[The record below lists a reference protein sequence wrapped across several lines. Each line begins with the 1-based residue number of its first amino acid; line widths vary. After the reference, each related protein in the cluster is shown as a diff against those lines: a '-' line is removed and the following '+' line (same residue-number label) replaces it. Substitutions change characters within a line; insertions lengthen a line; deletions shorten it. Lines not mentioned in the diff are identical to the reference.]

1 MPFLFQEILKSS
13 TNKIHYIC
21 NQQGVTMSKGKNN
34 VNDAL
39 IAKEVTQAEIDAF
52 DLSPHL
58 IRLLWDEP
66 FFSNVLRGIEKI
78 KTDRIPTA
86 GVSAQGG
93 DVRFWWNPEFLA
105 GLNPEEVKGL
115 LKHECY
121 HLIFEHTTTRKHEP
135 HIIWNYATDLAI
147 NSLIDESELPEGGLI
162 PGKAFKALSEEQVE
176 QMGEKAAAR
185 YAKVSE
191 KIASFPKNK
200 HSEWYF
206 AELMK
211 DPEVKEAIESGEKM
225 GGKSLAQ
232 ALADGDVEIDEDG
245 NLVDKDGNPVTIV
258 PGTSDEHGE
267 WGEGLTEEQRELVNG
282 KIKQALENAVKDC
295 DSKNS
300 WGSVGAD
307 MRSKLR
313 EMITNE
319 IPWQSVLKQFCGMSR
334 RADRAS
340 SIRRINRKYAGIHPG
355 QYRDY
360 KASIAVY
367 LDQSGSVSD
376 SDLEL
381 LAGELSGLAK
391 RVEFTL
397 FNFDTSVDEKSER
410 TLKKGRSVRLER
422 TRCGGTDFRCVQDH
436 ANKNAGR
443 FDGYLVL
450 TDGYA
455 PNPGGANRLKR
466 GWVIVPTGQL
476 QFSKSNRD
484 FLIQMKNSTKNG
496 G

>member
-1 MPFLFQEILKSS
+1 
-13 TNKIHYIC
+13 
-21 NQQGVTMSKGKNN
+21 MSKSNTSA
-34 VNDAL
+34 NDAL
-39 IAKEVTQAEIDAF
+39 ISKKVSKEEVDAF
-52 DLSPHL
+52 DISPHL
-58 IRLLWDEP
+58 IHLMMEEP
-66 FFSNVLRGIEKI
+66 FFAHVLRGIEKI
-78 KTDRIPTA
+78 KTTNIPTA
-86 GVSAQGG
+86 GVSAADG

-105 GLNPEEVKGL
+105 GLRSEEVKGL

-121 HLIFEHTTTRKHEP
+121 HLVFEHTTSRRHDP
-135 HIIWNYATDLAI
+135 HVIWNYATDLAI
-147 NSLIDESELPEGGLI
+147 NSLIAERELPEGGLI
-162 PGKAFKALSEEQVE
+162 PGKAFTPLTAEQIE
-176 QMGEKAAAR
+176 QMGEKAAER
-185 YAKVSE
+185 YNMVSA
-191 KIASFPKNK
+191 KIASFPKEK

-211 DPEVKEAIESGEKM
+211 DPQVKEAIESGEKM

-232 ALADGDVEIDEDG
+232 ALADGDVQIDEDG
-245 NLVDKDGNPVTIV
+245 NLVDKDGNPVTLV
-258 PGTSDEHGE
+258 PGTSDDHDE
-267 WGEGLTEEQRELVNG
+267 WDQLTEEQRELVNG
-282 KIKQALENAVKDC
+282 KIKQALDGAVKEC

-300 WGSVGAD
+300 WGSVGAE
-307 MRSKLR
+307 MRKTLR
-313 EMITNE
+313 EMIKRE

-355 QYRDY
+355 NYRDY
-360 KASIAVY
+360 KANIAVY
-367 LDQSGSVSD
+367 LDQSGSVSN

-410 TLKKGRSVRLER
+410 ILRKGRPVRLER

-436 ANKNAGR
+436 ANKNSGR

-466 GWVIVPTGQL
+466 GWVIVPDGQL
-476 QFSKSNRD
+476 QFRKSNRD
-484 FLIQMKNSTKNG
+484 FLIPMKSPATN
-496 G
+496 

>member
-1 MPFLFQEILKSS
+1 
-13 TNKIHYIC
+13 
-21 NQQGVTMSKGKNN
+21 MSKQKQNA
-34 VNDAL
+34 NDAL
-39 IAKEVTQAEIDAF
+39 VAKKVSQEQIDAF
-52 DLSPHL
+52 DIAPHL
-58 IRLLWDEP
+58 IHLMMEEP
-66 FFSNVLRGIEKI
+66 FFAHVLRGIEKI
-78 KTDRIPTA
+78 KTQKIPTA
-86 GVSAQGG
+86 GVSATNG
-93 DVRFWWNPEFLA
+93 DVKFWWNPAFLA
-105 GLNPEEVKGL
+105 GLESQEVKGL

-121 HLIFEHTTTRKHEP
+121 HLVFEHTTTRRHEP

-147 NSLIDESELPEGGLI
+147 NSSIDESELPEGGLI
-162 PGKAFKALSEEQVE
+162 PGKPFSALTAEQVE
-176 QMGEKAAAR
+176 QMGEKAAER
-185 YAKVSE
+185 YNKVSA

-211 DPEVKEAIESGEKM
+211 DPEIKEAIESGEKM

-232 ALADGDVEIDEDG
+232 ALADGDVEIDENG
-245 NLVDKDGNPVTIV
+245 NLVDKDGNPVTLV
-258 PGTSDEHGE
+258 PGTADDHGE
-267 WGEGLTEEQRELVNG
+267 WDQLTEEQRELVNG
-282 KIKQALENAVKDC
+282 KIKQALENAVKEC

-300 WGSVGAD
+300 WGSVGAE
-307 MRSKLR
+307 MRKKLR

-340 SIRRINRKYAGIHPG
+340 SIRRLNRKYAGIHPG
-355 QYRDY
+355 SYRDY
-360 KASIAVY
+360 KANIAIY

-376 SDLEL
+376 SDLQL

-410 TLKKGRSVRLER
+410 VLKKGRSVRLER

-436 ANKNAGR
+436 ANKNASR

-455 PNPGGANRLKR
+455 PDPKGANRMKR
-466 GWVIVPTGQL
+466 GWVIVPNGEL
-476 QFSKSNRD
+476 QFRKSNRD
-484 FLIQMKNSTKNG
+484 FLIQMKSPAKD
-496 G
+496 

>member
-1 MPFLFQEILKSS
+1 MPKAKD
-13 TNKIHYIC
+13 NA
-21 NQQGVTMSKGKNN
+21 
-34 VNDAL
+34 NDAL
-39 IAKEVTQAEIDAF
+39 VVKEVSQEQIDAF

-66 FFSNVLRGIEKI
+66 FFANVLRGIEKI
-78 KTDRIPTA
+78 KTTQIPTA
-86 GVSAQGG
+86 GVSASTG
-93 DVRFWWNPEFLA
+93 DVRFWWNPAFLA
-105 GLNPEEVKGL
+105 GLTANQVKGL

-121 HLIFEHTTTRKHEP
+121 HLVFEHTTTRRHEP

-147 NSLIDESELPEGGLI
+147 NSLIDENELPEGGLI
-162 PGKAFKALSEEQVE
+162 PGKAFTPLTAEQIE
-176 QMGEKAAAR
+176 QMGEKAAER
-185 YAKVSE
+185 YNMVSV
-191 KIASFPKNK
+191 KIASFPKSK

-211 DPEVKEAIESGEKM
+211 DPEVKDAIESGEKM

-232 ALADGDVEIDEDG
+232 AIADGDVEIDEDG
-245 NLVDKDGNPVTIV
+245 NLVDKDGNSVTVV
-258 PGTSDEHGE
+258 PGTADDHDE
-267 WGEGLTEEQRELVNG
+267 WDQLSEEQRELVNG
-282 KIKQALENAVKDC
+282 KIKQSLENAVKDC

-300 WGSVGAD
+300 WGSVGAE
-307 MRSKLR
+307 MRGKLR
-313 EMITNE
+313 EMISKE

-360 KASIAVY
+360 KANIAVY

-376 SDLEL
+376 SDLSL

-410 TLKKGRSVRLER
+410 VLKKGRAVRLER

-436 ANKNAGR
+436 ANKNTGR

-450 TDGYA
+450 TDGFA
-455 PNPGGANRLKR
+455 PDPGGANRLKR
-466 GWVIVPTGQL
+466 GWVIVPNGSL
-476 QFSKSNRD
+476 QFRKSNRD
-484 FLIQMKNSTKNG
+484 FLITMKSPA
-496 G
+496 

>member
-1 MPFLFQEILKSS
+1 MAKTETTANNAQVARK
-13 TNKIHYIC
+13 
-21 NQQGVTMSKGKNN
+21 VT
-34 VNDAL
+34 
-39 IAKEVTQAEIDAF
+39 KEEADAF

-58 IRLLWDEP
+58 IRLMWDEP
-66 FFSNVLRGIEKI
+66 FFASVLRGIEKI
-78 KTDRIPTA
+78 RTEEIPTA
-86 GVSAQGG
+86 GVLAKDGYI
-93 DVRFWWNPEFLA
+93 RFWWNPNFLA
-105 GLNPEEVKGL
+105 GLEAREVKGL
-115 LKHECY
+115 IKHECY
-121 HLIFEHTTTRKHEP
+121 HLVFEHTTKRRHDP

-147 NSLIDESELPEGGLI
+147 NSLIDEAELPEGGLI
-162 PGKAFKALSEEQVE
+162 PGKSFKPLTPEQLE
-176 QMGEKAAAR
+176 QMGEKAADR
-185 YAKVSE
+185 YEMVSQ

-211 DPEVKEAIESGEKM
+211 DPEVKDAIESGEKM

-232 ALADGDVEIDEDG
+232 ALADGDVKIDEDG
-245 NLVDKDGNPVTIV
+245 NLVDQDGNQVTLV
-258 PGTSDEHGE
+258 PGSQGDGMDSH
-267 WGEGLTEEQRELVNG
+267 EGWDQLTDEQREQLNG
-282 KIKQALENAVKDC
+282 QIKQALEKAVREC

-300 WGSVGAD
+300 WGSVGAS

-340 SIRRINRKYAGIHPG
+340 SIRRLNRKYAGIHPG

-360 KASIAVY
+360 KANIAVY

-391 RVEFTL
+391 RVQFTL

-410 TLKKGRSVRLER
+410 VLKRGRPVRLER
-422 TRCGGTDFRCVQDH
+422 TRCGGTDFRCVQKH
-436 ANKNAGR
+436 ANANSGR

-450 TDGYA
+450 TDGFA
-455 PNPGGANRLKR
+455 PDPAGANRLKR
-466 GWVIVPTGQL
+466 GWVIVPTGEL
-476 QFSKSNRD
+476 QFKKSNRD
-484 FLIQMKNSTKNG
+484 FLIKMKAPAANK
-496 G
+496 

>member
-1 MPFLFQEILKSS
+1 
-13 TNKIHYIC
+13 
-21 NQQGVTMSKGKNN
+21 MSKSNSA
-34 VNDAL
+34 NDAL
-39 IAKEVTQAEIDAF
+39 VAKEVTQAEADAF

-78 KTDRIPTA
+78 KTDKIPTA
-86 GVSAQGG
+86 GVSAQDGN
-93 DVRFWWNPEFLA
+93 VRFWWNPSFLA
-105 GLNPEEVKGL
+105 GLSASEVKGL

-121 HLIFEHTTTRKHEP
+121 HLVFEHTTTRKHEP

-147 NSLIDESELPEGGLI
+147 NSLIDEDELPEGGLI
-162 PGKAFKALSEEQVE
+162 PGKAFKALTQEQIS
-176 QMGEKAAAR
+176 QMGEKAADR
-185 YAKVSE
+185 YNMVSA

-211 DPEVKEAIESGEKM
+211 DPDVKEAIESGEKM

-245 NLVDKDGNPVTIV
+245 NLVDKNGNPITIV

-267 WGEGLTEEQRELVNG
+267 WGEGMTEEQRELVNG

-295 DSKNS
+295 DNRNA
-300 WGSVGAD
+300 WGSVSGSI
-307 MRSKLR
+307 RGKLR
-313 EMITNE
+313 EMVSKD

-360 KASIAVY
+360 KANIAVY
-367 LDQSGSVSD
+367 LDQSGSVSN

-381 LAGELSGLAK
+381 LSGELSGLAR

-397 FNFDTSVDEKSER
+397 FNFDTSVDETSER
-410 TLKKGRSVRLER
+410 TLKKGRAVKLER

-455 PNPGGANRLKR
+455 SDPGGANRLKR
-466 GWVIVPTGQL
+466 GWVIVPTGKL
-476 QFSKSNRD
+476 AFSKSNRD
-484 FLIQMKNSTKNG
+484 FLIQMKTNNRS
-496 G
+496 

>member
-1 MPFLFQEILKSS
+1 
-13 TNKIHYIC
+13 
-21 NQQGVTMSKGKNN
+21 MSKSKNN

-39 IAKEVTQAEIDAF
+39 IAKEVSQSEIDAF

-66 FFSNVLRGIEKI
+66 FFSNILRGIEKI
-78 KTDRIPTA
+78 KTNEIPTA

-93 DVRFWWNPEFLA
+93 DVRFWWNPKFLA
-105 GLNPEEVKGL
+105 GLSSNEVKGL

-121 HLIFEHTTTRKHEP
+121 HLVFEHTTTRKHEP

-162 PGKAFKALSEEQVE
+162 PGKEFTPLTEEQKE
-176 QMGEKAAAR
+176 QMGPKASER
-185 YAKVSE
+185 YNKVSQ
-191 KIASFPKNK
+191 KLASFPKSK

-232 ALADGDVEIDEDG
+232 ALADGDVRIDENG
-245 NLVDKDGNPVTIV
+245 NLVDKNGNPVTVV

-267 WGEGLTEEQRELVNG
+267 WGEGMTEEQRELVNG

-300 WGSVGAD
+300 WGSIGSS

-313 EMITNE
+313 EMVSHE

-340 SIRRINRKYAGIHPG
+340 SIRRLNRKYAGIHPG

-360 KASIAVY
+360 KANIAIY

-376 SDLEL
+376 SDLQML
-381 LAGELSGLAK
+381 SGELSQLAK
-391 RVEFTL
+391 RVQFTL
-397 FNFDTSVDEKSER
+397 FNFDTGVDENSER
-410 TLKKGRSVRLER
+410 TLKKGRKNKMWRHRLSV
-422 TRCGGTDFRCVQDH
+422 C
-436 ANKNAGR
+436 
-443 FDGYLVL
+443 
-450 TDGYA
+450 
-455 PNPGGANRLKR
+455 
-466 GWVIVPTGQL
+466 TG
-476 QFSKSNRD
+476 SCK
-484 FLIQMKNSTKNG
+484 
-496 G
+496 